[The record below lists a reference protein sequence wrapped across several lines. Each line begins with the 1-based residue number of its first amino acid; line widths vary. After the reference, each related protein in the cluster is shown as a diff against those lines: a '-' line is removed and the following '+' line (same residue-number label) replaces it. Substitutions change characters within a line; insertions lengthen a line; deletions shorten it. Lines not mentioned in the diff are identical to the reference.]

1 MKESIKTLRERLRI
15 SQVKLGEMIG
25 RSHQSVKNYESGY
38 AVPDSILQKLTEVA
52 ASHGYRDLALEFS
65 GGERAAVQ
73 PGETIGVAPKPGET
87 EASLGVLP
95 GRRDQH
101 HAMLDVIYDR
111 GDEQTIKLVESNLE
125 VFCRVVRMAIPGEA
139 DFRKNIKP
147 KKIR

>member
-1 MKESIKTLRERLRI
+1 MKEPIKTLRERLQI
-15 SQVKLGEMIG
+15 SQVKLGELIG

-38 AVPDSILQKLTEVA
+38 AVPSSILQKLMEVA
-52 ASHGYRDLALEFS
+52 TRHGYQDLAKEFS
-65 GGERAAVQ
+65 AGEQSATE
-73 PGETIGVAPKPGET
+73 PGETIGAAPGTQEPEPN
-87 EASLGVLP
+87 LGVLP

-101 HAMLDVIYDR
+101 HAMLDVIYEN

-125 VFCRVVRMAIPGEA
+125 VFARMVRMAIPGEA

>member
-1 MKESIKTLRERLRI
+1 MKEPIKALRERLHI

-38 AVPDSILQKLTEVA
+38 VVPGSILQKLTELA
-52 ASHGYRDLALEFS
+52 SSHGHRDLALEFS
-65 GGERAAVQ
+65 AGERAALQSVEIAGASAK
-73 PGETIGVAPKPGET
+73 PPEAP
-87 EASLGVLP
+87 LGALP

-101 HAMLDVIYDR
+101 HAMLDLIYER
-111 GDEQTIKLVESNLE
+111 ADEQTIKLVESNLE
-125 VFCRVVRMAIPGEA
+125 VFSRMVRMAMPEEA

>member
-1 MKESIKTLRERLRI
+1 MKEPIKTLRERLHI

-38 AVPDSILQKLTEVA
+38 AVPGSVLQRLMEVA
-52 ASHGYRDLALEFS
+52 SSHGHRDLALEFS
-65 GGERAAVQ
+65 AGERAALQ
-73 PGETIGVAPKPGET
+73 PGETIGALPKPQ
-87 EASLGVLP
+87 EAHLGVLP

-101 HAMLDVIYDR
+101 HAMLDVIYER

-125 VFCRVVRMAIPGEA
+125 VFSRMVGMAIPEEA

>member
-1 MKESIKTLRERLRI
+1 MREPIKTLRERLQI

-38 AVPDSILQKLTEVA
+38 AVPGSILQKLTEVA

-65 GGERAAVQ
+65 AGERAAAQ
-73 PGETIGVAPKPGET
+73 PGETMGTPLKAQEPG
-87 EASLGVLP
+87 AGLGVLP

-101 HAMLDVIYDR
+101 HAMLDVIYER

-125 VFCRVVRMAIPGEA
+125 VFCRIVQMAIPEEA
-139 DFRKNIKP
+139 DLRKNIKP